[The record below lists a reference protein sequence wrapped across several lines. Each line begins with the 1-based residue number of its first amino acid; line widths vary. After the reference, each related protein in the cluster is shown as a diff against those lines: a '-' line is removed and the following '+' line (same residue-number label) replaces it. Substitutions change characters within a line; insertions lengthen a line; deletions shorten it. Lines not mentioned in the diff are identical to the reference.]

1 MKRIRY
7 TLIIVSLM
15 ILNIIVKGVPGEG
28 MYPLSELKKLDLKK
42 LGFNLSL
49 SDIYNPDGI
58 SLINAIV
65 NIGGCT
71 GSFVS
76 ENGLILTNHHC
87 AFGAVSRAST
97 PENNYLENGFYAA
110 DIKDEIPAAGYTV
123 RITESYKDV
132 SDEVLAGL
140 DDISDFAERS
150 RLIEKRMNE
159 IAAREKDET
168 NAVDAEVSEMF
179 PGKSY
184 ILFKYKI
191 IKDVRLVYVPP
202 RSIGEFGGETDNWMW
217 PRHTGDFSFLRA
229 YVAPDGSSA
238 EYSESN
244 VPYHPQKFLKINP
257 NGVKENDFVFILGY
271 PGRTY
276 RNYPAWFLDYQ
287 QNYFL
292 PYNEQL
298 YSNIIDALE
307 NLSENDKAL
316 ELKYAP
322 FIKGLSNAMKNYRGK
337 MLGIRKLELL
347 KKEYEEDRKLKDFI
361 DSDPELEEKY
371 GSLFDELESVYNK
384 LFDNIRPS
392 MWLNRLYRFSN
403 VINYA
408 DAVLNQIE
416 GKPSNDINKIY
427 QRIDLPFEKVFLK
440 KMLDDA
446 LNFSELS
453 SVDAVTNVVKD
464 TDTETFLNKL
474 FESEFLK
481 EETPDKLING
491 EINYSEI
498 KPEDDLLL
506 TFAAALKKQKNELN
520 EISAYVDG
528 KLNMLLPQYIEVR
541 KLYEGRS
548 FIPDANGTLRMTYGN
563 IKGYEPRDAVY
574 YKPVT
579 TLEGVIE
586 KSYLGNEYALP
597 DNLRTA
603 YDKKNFG
610 EFFDASVGGVPV
622 AILYNTD
629 TTGGNS
635 GSPVMNADGELIG
648 LNFDRCFEATIN
660 DYAWNDSYSRSIGVD
675 IRYILWIA
683 KYVDNAERVIEEVIK

>member
-1 MKRIRY
+1 MKKLRFSFVII
-7 TLIIVSLM
+7 TLLIF
-15 ILNIIVKGVPGEG
+15 NIAVRGIPGEG

-49 SDIYNPDGI
+49 NDIYNPDGI

-110 DIKDEIPAAGYTV
+110 GIKDEIPAAGYTV

-140 DDISDFAERS
+140 DEISDFAERS
-150 RLIEKRMNE
+150 RVIEKRMNE
-159 IAAREKDET
+159 IAAREKDEA
-168 NAVDAEVSEMF
+168 NAIDAEVSEMF

-202 RSIGEFGGETDNWMW
+202 RSIGEFGGETDNWIW

-238 EYSESN
+238 EYSENN
-244 VPYHPQKFLKINP
+244 VPYRPQKFLKINP
-257 NGVKENDFVFILGY
+257 GGVKENDFVFILGY

-298 YSNIIDALE
+298 YSNMIDALE

-361 DSDPELEEKY
+361 DGNPELEEKY
-371 GSLFDELESVYNK
+371 GNLFDELESVYNK

-408 DAVLNQIE
+408 DGLLNQIE
-416 GKPSNDINKIY
+416 GKPANDINKIY
-427 QRIDLPFEKVFLK
+427 SRIDLPFEKAFLG
-440 KMLDDA
+440 KMLNDA
-446 LNFSELS
+446 LTFSELS
-453 SVDAVTNVVKD
+453 SVEAVNDFVKD
-464 TDTETFLNKL
+464 SDTKTFVNKL
-474 FESEFLK
+474 VGSKFLA
-481 EETPDKLING
+481 EETVNKLING
-491 EINYSEI
+491 DFNYSDI
-498 KPEDDLLL
+498 NPEEDLLL
-506 TFAAALKKQKNELN
+506 AFVASLRKQKDELN
-520 EISAYVDG
+520 EISDYVDG

-541 KLYEGRS
+541 KLYEGKS

-574 YKPVT
+574 YKPIT

-586 KSYLGNEYALP
+586 KSYLGNEYAVP

-603 YDKKNFG
+603 YDQKKFG
-610 EFFDASVGGVPV
+610 EFFDSSVGGVPV

-635 GSPVMNADGELIG
+635 GSPVMNANGELVG

-660 DYAWNDSYSRSIGVD
+660 DYA
-675 IRYILWIA
+675 
-683 KYVDNAERVIEEVIK
+683 